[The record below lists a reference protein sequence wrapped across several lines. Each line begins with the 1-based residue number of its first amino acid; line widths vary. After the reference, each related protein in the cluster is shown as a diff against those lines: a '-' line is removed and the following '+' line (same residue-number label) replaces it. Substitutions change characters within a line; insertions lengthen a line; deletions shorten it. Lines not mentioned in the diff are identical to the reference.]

1 MQSVANKPIM
11 LSAVMPIVVVLSVV
25 MLNVVALNK
34 RLSLFVDAEKLR
46 FDATDTRYSE
56 RRTDLPDDVKN
67 RNLHSLL
74 VRHLGQLRQEGQGP
88 PQDQEQLHSLRTLRM
103 GPIS

>member
-11 LSAVMPIVVVLSVV
+11 PNVVMLSVVMPIVV
-25 MLNVVALNK
+25 APNK
-34 RLSLFVDAEKLR
+34 CLSLFVDAEKQS
-46 FDATDTRYSE
+46 FDATDARFSE

-67 RNLHSLL
+67 RNLYSLL

-88 PQDQEQLHSLRTLRM
+88 PQDQGPCIHFLLTLRL